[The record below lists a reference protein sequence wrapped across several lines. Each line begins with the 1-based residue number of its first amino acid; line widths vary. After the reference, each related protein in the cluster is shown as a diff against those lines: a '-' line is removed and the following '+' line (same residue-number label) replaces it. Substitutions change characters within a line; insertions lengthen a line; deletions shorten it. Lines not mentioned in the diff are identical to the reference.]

1 MSSAGSRASAP
12 SRRLSFFGSRST
24 ARAVARYF
32 PAAAPERQTPP
43 ALWVPTRLG
52 RFVATIAA
60 VFVVGG
66 GFVAA
71 GTPAVVS
78 AISGLGGE
86 RFRGTAAA
94 AVACLDLAVVH
105 SLAHWFAMQS
115 LWAAAGLCCVIRGML
130 RHRQPS
136 TGRSFTWLATVLGG
150 AALASQVPV
159 GKVVATGLSEA
170 TGLELGTAGQ
180 GWWLAITAAAVGAT
194 VVPSLM
200 SLSRRAAPGLWLT
213 AGMVG
218 WALAATAEPAGLP
231 GASTLAAA
239 GWDVGSLTMLVGVL
253 VAARGVIREIRGPSQ
268 AVAPSRVKP
277 VEATNRPVVADRQ
290 IPDAELT
297 QADAARVTPTLYTD
311 GSDGAGDDGE
321 RTLSKAERK
330 RLRKLARI
338 REAEAAAAA

>member
-12 SRRLSFFGSRST
+12 SSRLSFVLPRSAT
-24 ARAVARYF
+24 RAAARYF

-52 RFVATIAA
+52 RFVATVAA
-60 VFVVGG
+60 MSVVGG
-66 GFVAA
+66 GLVAA

-78 AISGLGGE
+78 AIGGLGGE

-94 AVACLDLAVVH
+94 TVACLDLAADH
-105 SLAHWFAMQS
+105 ALAHWFAMQS
-115 LWAAAGLCCVIRGML
+115 LWVAAGLCCVIRGML

-136 TGRSFTWLATVLGG
+136 TGRAFTWLATVLGG
-150 AALASQVPV
+150 AAVASQVPV

-170 TGLELGTAGQ
+170 TGLEFGPAGQ
-180 GWWLAITAAAVGAT
+180 GWWLAIGAAAVGAA
-194 VVPSLM
+194 VVSSLM
-200 SLSRRAAPGLWLT
+200 ALSRRAAPGLWLT

-218 WALAATAEPAGLP
+218 WALAAVAEPAGLP
-231 GASTLAAA
+231 VAATLAAA
-239 GWDVGSLTMLVGVL
+239 GWDVGCMTMLVGVL
-253 VAARGVIREIRGPSQ
+253 VAARGVIREIRGPGQ
-268 AVAPSRVKP
+268 AVAPSRAKP
-277 VEATNRPVVADRQ
+277 AEATARPVAADRQ
-290 IPDAELT
+290 IPDAELA

-311 GSDGAGDDGE
+311 GSDGAFDDGE